1 MIDPVNLEKINA
13 ILEKVYSRIEKKK
26 VDLVLPT
33 VTKTEVSN
41 LEAEFCLGD
50 RVKLISCEKKHLN
63 KEGEII
69 KVGRKNYHVQLS
81 GLKNPLY
88 LNAEQIIKI

>member
-1 MIDPVNLEKINA
+1 MIDPANLEKINA
-13 ILEKVYSRIEKKK
+13 ILEKVYFRTEKKK
-26 VDLVLPT
+26 SELVCP
-33 VTKTEVSN
+33 VVSKIEISN
-41 LEAEFCLGD
+41 SASEFCLGD

-63 KEGEII
+63 KEGEIV

-88 LNAEQIIKI
+88 LSAEQIIKI